1 MRPSAPEFAVIWFV
15 SIYFLTVLVLP
26 LVVGGTVTYRALPCG
41 RECPRCQRTTL
52 LLGSRLL
59 GLLSKLPFIGL
70 QRRWCL
76 SCGWLGVVRAPRPS
90 VRLVV
95 GGRVAEPGSMPAARV
110 IDLRPLLVD
119 GAWWRVRLET
129 WRAGRYFYGRLLFVE
144 PGGRLWPDARPLR
157 GTSDRD
163 ILRQARRLPSGLL
176 ASRLRELVSR

>member
-1 MRPSAPEFAVIWFV
+1 VIWFV
-15 SIYFLTVLVLP
+15 SVYFLTVLVLP
-26 LVVGGTVTYRALPCG
+26 LVVGGTVTYRALPTG
-41 RECPRCQRTTL
+41 RECPRCRRSTL

-59 GLLSKLPFIGL
+59 ALLSRLPLIGL

-76 SCGWLGVVRAPRPS
+76 GCGWLGVVRAPRPS
-90 VRLVV
+90 VRLVI
-95 GGRVAEPGSMPAARV
+95 GGQAAASDTPPSAHI

-129 WRAGRYFYGRLLFVE
+129 WRAGGYWYGRLLFVE

-157 GTSDRD
+157 GASDRD
-163 ILRQARRLPSGLL
+163 VMRQARRLPSGML